1 MPFNSVI
8 GFGNHSIEL
17 TYDSLNYLQPF
28 YFFVNCTCE
37 NNFCVE
43 DNSKFCDYG
52 TTTGIEFGST
62 TNSVTTGNAGNLSF
76 YYLLF
81 II

>member
-52 TTTGIEFGST
+52 TTTGIGSTT

-81 II
+81 NF